1 MGKKGVEVNL
11 SSASWVYSEENKMFY
26 AEREV

>member
-11 SSASWVYSEENKMFY
+11 SSASWVCSKQNKMFY
-26 AEREV
+26 AERVG

>member
-11 SSASWVYSEENKMFY
+11 SSASWVCSEKDKMFY
-26 AEREV
+26 AESVG